1 MLVSAVQFCLGPL
14 MKLLSNREFFFHDWR
29 FTMKK
34 VLLIGS
40 TVLDICGS
48 VDHLPQSDE
57 DIAPRK
63 TTNRVSGTGWC
74 MANAFRILN
83 MPYSLI
89 SHTGTGVYS
98 ELPEQKAEEL
108 GIPMPRHEET
118 AGCTYTLV
126 DPKGN
131 YRSLM
136 IQGGEY
142 DITASALNGIN
153 EEEYSCVICS
163 GSQFEKDPQLL
174 LGYLQ
179 SLHLPIVFKPSGY
192 SILQNSMILSQ
203 LFDLHPVLHLSEAE
217 AAYLCEGRAEDLN
230 EAAEYIY
237 SMTEAPVMILLD
249 DLRCLYYDGESEE
262 VAEADHH
269 DHVDLSGADCG
280 HLAAYVI
287 AKNSGL
293 NVSLALEFAGKYA
306 GTVSVTDDTIPD
318 RAEEERL
325 KQLLSTMIINTD
337 IRKAVK
343 K

>member
-1 MLVSAVQFCLGPL
+1 
-14 MKLLSNREFFFHDWR
+14 
-29 FTMKK
+29 MKK

-179 SLHLPIVFKPSGY
+179 SLHLPIIFKPSGY

-217 AAYLCEGRAEDLN
+217 AAYLCEGRVEDLN

-237 SMTEAPVMILLD
+237 
-249 DLRCLYYDGESEE
+249 SEE

>member
-1 MLVSAVQFCLGPL
+1 
-14 MKLLSNREFFFHDWR
+14 
-29 FTMKK
+29 MKK

-40 TVLDICGS
+40 TVLDICGF

-57 DIAPRK
+57 DIMPQK
-63 TTNRVSGTGWC
+63 TFSRVSGTGWC

-98 ELPEQKAEEL
+98 ELPVQKAAEL
-108 GIPMPRHEET
+108 GIRMPEYEET
-118 AGCTYTLV
+118 AGCTYTLT
-126 DPKGN
+126 DPKGH

-136 IQGGEY
+136 IMGGEY
-142 DITASALNGIN
+142 DFLPSSADGIR
-153 EEEYSCVICS
+153 EEDYSCVICS
-163 GSQFEKDPQLL
+163 GSQFEKDPQLM

-179 SLHLPIVFKPSGY
+179 SLHLPIIFKPSGF
-192 SILQNSMILSQ
+192 SILQNSMVLSQ

-230 EAAEYIY
+230 EAAEYIC
-237 SMTEAPVMILLD
+237 SLTEAPVIILLD
-249 DLRCLYYDGESEE
+249 DLRCLYYDGDTEE
-262 VAEADHH
+262 VAETDHH

-287 AKNSGL
+287 AKNCGL
-293 NVSLALEFAGKYA
+293 NVSQALEFAGKYA
-306 GTVSVTDDTIPD
+306 DTVSVTDDTIPD

-325 KQLLSTMIINTD
+325 KQILSSMILSTD

-343 K
+343 TER